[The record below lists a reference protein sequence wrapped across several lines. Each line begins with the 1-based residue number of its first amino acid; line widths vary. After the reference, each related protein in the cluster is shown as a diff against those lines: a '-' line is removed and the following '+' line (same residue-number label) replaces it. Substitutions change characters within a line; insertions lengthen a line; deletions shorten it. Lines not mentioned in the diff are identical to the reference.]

1 MTFHQLRISI
11 IPILLLS
18 TGIGIVT
25 WIALTGIERE
35 RTSRVVSIV
44 KAHQT
49 GHLNDDAARAEL
61 LLYVSE
67 RDLLRWAEP
76 PQRTSERN
84 LPRWQGYPTRR
95 VRNSAVYGL
104 GLIGTSRSVPALLD
118 LLNAPQRR
126 VRLLAEEAVR
136 QARQRS
142 GNTEVDALLLQAQQL
157 QASGRGKDAL
167 ELLDRAARMLDGHAE
182 TYFLMGTICLERR
195 EYRVAA
201 AAFTKA
207 IERDPDH
214 FDAYLGRAICRLKRG
229 DLSRARTD
237 CLKAVEINPNM
248 EEARLLAESLSP

>member
-1 MTFHQLRISI
+1 MIFHQLRISI

-35 RTSRVVSIV
+35 RSSRVVSIV
-44 KAHQT
+44 EAHQA
-49 GHLNDDAARAEL
+49 GHLDEDAARSQL
-61 LLYVSE
+61 LQCASE
-67 RDLLRWAEP
+67 RDLLRW
-76 PQRTSERN
+76 RR
-84 LPRWQGYPTRR
+84 YPTGQ
-95 VRNSAVYGL
+95 VRDSAVYGL

-118 LLNAPQRR
+118 LLSAPQRR
-126 VRLLAEEAVR
+126 VRLLAEQALRE
-136 QARQRS
+136 ARQRS
-142 GNTEVDALLLQAQQL
+142 GNAEVDALLLRAQQL

-167 ELLDRAARMLDGHAE
+167 ELLDRATRMLDGHAE

-201 AAFTKA
+201 AAFTEA

-214 FDAYLGRAICRLKRG
+214 FDAYLGRGICRLKRG
-229 DLSRARTD
+229 GLRRARTD
-237 CLKAVEINPNM
+237 CLKAFEINPNM